1 MGELRVKE
9 DNEAVQRALELKVK
23 EEAALYAAEMS
34 NKWSSDGCS
43 YLGKP
48 VHIYVHDHQTQLGK
62 SRVQAELQAKLAS
75 EVELNAKAT
84 IRAQVD
90 IQENLLQRELEG
102 SEVVQRALELKVKED
117 NEAVQRA
124 LELKV
129 KQDNEA
135 MQRALDL
142 KVKEEAALYAAE
154 MSNKWS

>member
-1 MGELRVKE
+1 MGALELKVKE
-9 DNEAVQRALELKVK
+9 DNEAVQRAHDLKVK

-75 EVELNAKAT
+75 EVELNAQAT
-84 IRAQVD
+84 IRAQVH
-90 IQENLLQRELEG
+90 IQENLLQRKLEG
-102 SEVVQRALELKVKED
+102 SEVVQLEVQRALELKVKED

-129 KQDNEA
+129 K
-135 MQRALDL
+135 
-142 KVKEEAALYAAE
+142 EEAVVYAAE
-154 MSNKWS
+154 MRDKWSSDGCSYL